1 MTSIRMSVIGLLVAL
16 LAIGCGGSASSAPAD
31 AGNDTGA
38 AASEDAG
45 GGTEATPVPAGDGGA
60 SAEEAARVGEALVPP
75 NSTEVSK
82 TTTDTYWYVLYES
95 TDSPETLK
103 GWYENEI
110 PKTGMKIDLH
120 DLGRWVVRVEHR
132 ARRVWVVRRR
142 GHGRSVREWV
152 GQFGDRGGRQLMG
165 STRRPILV
173 LATVTLAVA
182 SGACGGTAS
191 GSSPGP
197 ASPSTGAAG
206 AAATTV
212 AAAPASAEA
221 PASEAP
227 DVGGTAGGSAIS

>member
-16 LAIGCGGSASSAPAD
+16 LAMGCGGSASSAPAD

-110 PKTGMKIDLH
+110 PKTGMKIISTTSA
-120 DLGRWVVRVEHR
+120 GGSYVWSI
-132 ARRVWVVRRR
+132 ARDESGSFGGGVT
-142 GHGRSVREWV
+142 V
-152 GQFGDRGGRQLMG
+152 G
-165 STRRPILV
+165 P
-173 LATVTLAVA
+173 
-182 SGACGGTAS
+182 SGNGS
-191 GSSPGP
+191 GSSVI
-197 ASPSTGAAG
+197 
-206 AAATTV
+206 V
-212 AAAPASAEA
+212 A
-221 PASEAP
+221 
-227 DVGGTAGGSAIS
+227 VGS